1 MEASS
6 RSPSD
11 QWSSSTSPPHSS
23 KSLFTFSTN
32 TSRYCLQLCPG
43 LLKDSFFG
51 IPLYPKSQSVFAF
64 DDPTWKAEQ
73 VTWTV
78 LPQWFRDSNHLFGLA
93 LTQDLAE
100 WQYPYLHAIL
110 LEYEDDLLL
119 LCELTEPV
127 NSWATESLLN
137 FLADTG
143 YKISKQKAQL
153 C

>member
-43 LLKDSFFG
+43 LLNDAFFG
-51 IPLYPKSQSVFAF
+51 IPLYLKSQSVFAF
-64 DDPTWKAEQ
+64 EDPTRKAEQ

-78 LPQWFRDSNHLFGLA
+78 LPQWFRDSTHLFRLA
-93 LTQDLAE
+93 LTQELVK
-100 WQYPYLHAIL
+100 WQYPQAIL
-110 LEYEDDLLL
+110 LQYIDDLFL

-143 YKISKQKAQL
+143 YKISKEKDQL